1 MDTFELPHMSI
12 EITTASLHDITH
24 HDLFSPHRHSPV
36 FFAYGAHHEDENKKH
51 VTMNEIHAYKEN
63 EKNNDDKLV
72 ELFMLMSQS
81 WS

>member
-36 FFAYGAHHEDENKKH
+36 FFSH